1 MYVCMYVCMC
11 MCVYVCMYWCMYVCV
26 CVCVECVCERSETYS
41 VLESV
46 VTVMIVV
53 NTCVTDLFMLIS
65 GNCSDNLWSPDRYCT
80 HEFSVIAHWFLLNP
94 SARRPSLRAGL
105 VKVFNQLVYYG
116 LLVSQ
121 RCSQNRW
128 WPPLILLLLNKAQ
141 TDKWRLRAGAR
152 GIISRGQLASRSYK
166 QQWHIGTQWFICF
179 LG

>member
-1 MYVCMYVCMC
+1 
-11 MCVYVCMYWCMYVCV
+11 MCVCVWSVCV
-26 CVCVECVCERSETYS
+26 CVCDRSETYS
-41 VLESV
+41 VLESA
-46 VTVMIVV
+46 VTVMIAV
-53 NTCVTDLFMLIS
+53 NTCVTDLFRFIS
-65 GNCSDNLWSPDRYCT
+65 GNCSDNFWSPDRYCR
-80 HEFSVIAHWFLLNP
+80 HEFSVTAHWFLLHP

-152 GIISRGQLASRSYK
+152 GIISVEVNLHLTVTINSGIQAHSGS
-166 QQWHIGTQWFICF
+166 FVF
-179 LG
+179 LGNTPLFACTSYFHVFNK